1 MLPVFTFFSRTVA
14 RPDRDDTEPVTPRA
28 MSHND
33 KNMVPDE
40 PQADEIKDRT
50 PEEWALIE
58 RNLKSMLRL
67 KDRAEFREWFQR
79 TYPEDR
85 RSKENPASGE

>member
-1 MLPVFTFFSRTVA
+1 
-14 RPDRDDTEPVTPRA
+14 

-33 KNMVPDE
+33 KNMIPDE

-67 KDRAEFREWFQR
+67 KDRAEFHEWFER
-79 TYPEDR
+79 TYPEDQPSEDKSR
-85 RSKENPASGE
+85 

>member
-1 MLPVFTFFSRTVA
+1 MRQL
-14 RPDRDDTEPVTPRA
+14 
-28 MSHND
+28 HND

-67 KDRAEFREWFQR
+67 KSKGGFREWFDR
-79 TYPEDR
+79 TFPEEQP
-85 RSKENPASGE
+85 SKDSAGEG